1 MPSRFDAFQKKKK
14 NKFAHTPPW
23 PNSPTLGKCEDTNS
37 SRETVGQLNKNA
49 SSVVFFRTHFQ
60 TLEILLFRGARAVPP
75 TVLLFRG
82 ARAVPLAVL
91 VGVKRK
97 CSAQYAHGR
106 GAAQQHQPQNS
117 SLGAAISQLV
127 TPSSDSI
134 STAGRQAGR
143 TSLTTAVSTRQFCS
157 CAHPAAASLQ
167 QPGPMAAILRR
178 VGLPTKGSPLRP
190 NCQNPTFW

>member
-1 MPSRFDAFQKKKK
+1 MFFFELIFKLSRSCYF
-14 NKFAHTPPW
+14 
-23 PNSPTLGKCEDTNS
+23 GV
-37 SRETVGQLNKNA
+37 RGQCRRPCCCFGVRGQCRRPCWWVRA
-49 SSVVFFRTHFQ
+49 
-60 TLEILLFRGARAVPP
+60 LLPC
-75 TVLLFRG
+75 
-82 ARAVPLAVL
+82 
-91 VGVKRK
+91 VKRK

-157 CAHPAAASLQ
+157 CAHPLAASLQ
-167 QPGPMAAILRR
+167 QPGLIAAILRR

-190 NCQNPTFW
+190 NCQNPTF